1 MNWMQQRQITSGR
14 FAFTPIRVFSVYW
27 EGFVNAGTRL
37 DLHIDVQ
44 ACVLCMLLGMHALAE
59 GDCATM

>member
-1 MNWMQQRQITSGR
+1 M
-14 FAFTPIRVFSVYW
+14 YW